1 MLIGRGAVM
10 FPYNCLITTIAEHKD
25 VRIRMARRLI
35 CVQKIKNTG
44 IAVSIVAI
52 SVASI
57 LLGQSRLV
65 ASDANPIEK
74 ASPAPGWE
82 LQDLDGKTVRLSDF
96 KGKVVILDFWATW
109 CPPCRAEIPGFVE
122 LQKKYQAQGFAIVGV
137 SVDRASSDTVK
148 SFVQEMGMNYPV
160 VLADTKV
167 VAAYG
172 GITGLPTA
180 FIIDRTGR
188 IVNQHLGFAE
198 KVEIETEIKSLL
210 NP

>member
-1 MLIGRGAVM
+1 
-10 FPYNCLITTIAEHKD
+10 
-25 VRIRMARRLI
+25 MARRLM
-35 CVQKIKNTG
+35 CMQKIKNVG
-44 IAVSIVAI
+44 IVLSIAAI
-52 SVASI
+52 SVAAVCLS
-57 LLGQSRLV
+57 QNRSV

-109 CPPCRAEIPGFVE
+109 CPPCRAEIPGFIG
-122 LQKKYQAQGFAIVGV
+122 LQKKYQAQGLAIVGV
-137 SVDRASSDTVK
+137 SVDQASSDTVK

-160 VLADTKV
+160 VLADTNV

-172 GITGLPTA
+172 GIAGLPTT

-188 IVNQHLGFAE
+188 IVKQHLGFTE
-198 KVEIETEIKSLL
+198 KEEIETEIKSLL

>member
-1 MLIGRGAVM
+1 M
-10 FPYNCLITTIAEHKD
+10 FPYNCLITPIAEHKD
-25 VRIRMARRLI
+25 VRICMARRPM
-35 CVQKIKNTG
+35 CMQKIKNVG
-44 IAVSIVAI
+44 IAFSIVAI
-52 SVASI
+52 SVATA

-109 CPPCRAEIPGFVE
+109 CPPCRAEIPGLIE
-122 LQKKYQAQGFAIVGV
+122 LQKKYQAQGLAIVGV
-137 SVDRASSDTVK
+137 SVDQASSDTVK

-167 VAAYG
+167 VTAYG
-172 GITGLPTA
+172 GIAGLPTT
-180 FIIDRTGR
+180 FVIDRTGR
-188 IVNQHLGFAE
+188 IVKQHLGFTE
-198 KVEIETEIKSLL
+198 KEEIEAEIKSLL